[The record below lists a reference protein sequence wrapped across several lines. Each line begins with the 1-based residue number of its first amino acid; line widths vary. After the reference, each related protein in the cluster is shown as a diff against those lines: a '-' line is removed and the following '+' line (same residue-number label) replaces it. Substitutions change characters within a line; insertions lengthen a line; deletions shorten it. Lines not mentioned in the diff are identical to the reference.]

1 MTNINGHGGTNGADK
16 PILSFHGRA
25 SVEYTGEQI
34 RQLVAALEAPFDPRI
49 IEWRVCNTSN
59 FTGNLRGQLVAY
71 ADSRAYQDRLN
82 ALFTP
87 AGWTRKYERQF
98 SGEIQRDRDKKT
110 TPKVF
115 VTCELTI
122 HGLGSNSSTGEA
134 WADDDN
140 SGTMA
145 EAQSFKRAASCF
157 GLGRYL
163 YEVEKVWVDLDDRKR
178 PVAVPSLPTWA
189 TPEGWS
195 KGLRPEFGARKEF
208 VVSKEHNNRGNPEQG
223 KKKREPS
230 RQDASRRNPPSEIVA
245 GIEQMHKSLGSPLY
259 RGILKRVAKIWNPAD
274 IVDPKTEKQ
283 VLEEME
289 EAKRL
294 RQRFESVLQR
304 IGEED
309 FQQSLRSLQLR
320 SFHQIDSIELL
331 ARLVRE
337 MERSMSEPF

>member
-1 MTNINGHGGTNGADK
+1 VTNINGHAGTNGADK
-16 PILSFHGRA
+16 LLQPLVGRA
-25 SVEYTGEQI
+25 SLHYTDEEI
-34 RQLVAALEAPFDPRI
+34 RKLVAALEEPFDPRI

-98 SGEIQRDRDKKT
+98 SGEVQRDRDKKT
-110 TPKVF
+110 VAKVF

-134 WADDDN
+134 WVDDDN
-140 SGTMA
+140 SGTTA
-145 EAQSFKRAASCF
+145 EAQSFKRVASCF

-178 PVAVPSLPTWA
+178 PVAIPSLPTWA

-195 KGLRPEFGARKEF
+195 NGLRARKELE
-208 VVSKEHNNRGNPEQG
+208 VPTGHNNRGNPKQD

-230 RQDASRRNPPSEIVA
+230 RQEASKRNPPSEIVA
-245 GIEQMHKSLGSPLY
+245 EIEQMHQSLGSPLY
-259 RGILKRVAKIWNPAD
+259 RGILKRVAKIWNPAE
-274 IVDPKTEKQ
+274 IADPKIEKQ
-283 VLEEME
+283 VLEELE
-289 EAKRL
+289 EAERL
-294 RQRFESVLQR
+294 RQRFESVSQR
-304 IGEED
+304 VGEEN

-320 SFHQIDSIELL
+320 SFHQIDSVDLL

-337 MERSMSEPF
+337 MESRASEPF

>member
-1 MTNINGHGGTNGADK
+1 MPNINGHVGTKGVDK
-16 PILSFHGRA
+16 SLLPLVERA
-25 SVEYTGEQI
+25 TLQYTNEEI
-34 RQLVAALEAPFDPRI
+34 CKLVAALEMPFDPRI

-98 SGEIQRDRDKKT
+98 SGEVQRDRDKKT
-110 TPKVF
+110 VPKVF
-115 VTCELTI
+115 MTCELTI

-140 SGTMA
+140 SGTSA
-145 EAQSFKRAASCF
+145 ETQAFKRAASCF

-195 KGLRPEFGARKEF
+195 KGLRPEFGARKESE
-208 VVSKEHNNRGNPEQG
+208 VPKEHNNRGNPKQD
-223 KKKREPS
+223 KKKREQS

-245 GIEQMHKSLGSPLY
+245 KIEQMHKSLGWPLY
-259 RGILKRVAKIWNPAD
+259 RGILKRVAKIWNPSD
-274 IVDPKTEKQ
+274 IADPKIEEQ
-283 VLEEME
+283 VLVEME
-289 EAKRL
+289 EAERL

-304 IGEED
+304 LGEDD

-320 SFHQIDSIELL
+320 SFHQIDSVELL
-331 ARLVRE
+331 ATLVRE
-337 MERSMSEPF
+337 MENSMSESC